1 MNAMKW
7 IIGTCSLFAPA
18 LTGRWAAQRFFT
30 PGARARQSR
39 TDTMAAPDKAYGA
52 GGAFLRVW
60 QGGDRMAMLI
70 AGWEGHYTQFSALVP
85 ALQRA
90 GWTVV
95 TVDPPGHGAAGGR
108 HSNPAL
114 FARALHV
121 AAAELGTP
129 DVLIGHSMGGIA
141 AMLAVHQGLNARQL
155 VTVATPDAVA
165 GPIDRFAAFI
175 GLRHRARLTLRQT
188 IEAVTRLPIASVD
201 VRLLAKAEGPELLAI
216 HDVDDR
222 IVPATSA
229 ERITRHWR
237 GARAYMTQGLGHAR
251 LLRDEGVVQ
260 AVVEFAG
267 AGGD

>member
-18 LTGRWAAQRFFT
+18 VTGRWAAQRFFT

-39 TDTMAAPDKAYGA
+39 TDTMAAPDKAYGV

-85 ALQRA
+85 ALHRA

-95 TVDPPGHGAAGGR
+95 TVDPPGHGSAGGR

-129 DVLIGHSMGGIA
+129 DVLMGHSMGGIA

-175 GLRHRARLTLRQT
+175 GLRHRAQLTLRQT
-188 IEAVTRLPIASVD
+188 IEEVTRLPIASVD
-201 VRLLAKAEGPELLAI
+201 VRLLAKAEGRELLAI

-229 ERITRHWR
+229 ERIMRQWR

-260 AVVEFAG
+260 AVVEFAD
-267 AGGD
+267 AGGG